1 VGSQPSHLIFLRL
14 RSARL
19 VLVENKYENVEL
31 DRLAYNFHM
40 PSRLCAAE
48 AVLVLRQ
55 HQWEEGHHRCVSS
68 SIGVSS
74 SKNRRAV
81 PYAQEKRGVLPAIA
95 LVVGRP
101 QDIFG
106 RRSTGRTDA
115 MDD

>member
-1 VGSQPSHLIFLRL
+1 
-14 RSARL
+14 
-19 VLVENKYENVEL
+19 
-31 DRLAYNFHM
+31 M

-55 HQWEEGHHRCVSS
+55 HQWEEDHPRCVSS
-68 SIGVSS
+68 LIGVSL

-106 RRSTGRTDA
+106 RWSTGRADATD
-115 MDD
+115 D